1 MNWQG
6 MVVVVGV
13 VVVVVVVVGAHAGSA
28 GFVQEQN
35 VSPLIL
41 HCSRTNLLQAL
52 KSAPD
57 KLPHAAVISSA
68 HCLEP
73 QSGGAALAPE
83 LGEDRDDLPVEEVED
98 VDHHQDAEDVA
109 RIAGG
114 RRCGV
119 VQAHGRRG

>member
-1 MNWQG
+1 MVL
-6 MVVVVGV
+6 VVVVL
-13 VVVVVVVVGAHAGSA
+13 VVVVVGPHAGSA
-28 GFVQEQN
+28 GSVQEQN

-73 QSGGAALAPE
+73 QSGCAASGPETKTPAASATANNVTTAFLAI
-83 LGEDRDDLPVEEVED
+83 
-98 VDHHQDAEDVA
+98 VA
-109 RIAGG
+109 PPI
-114 RRCGV
+114 
-119 VQAHGRRG
+119 